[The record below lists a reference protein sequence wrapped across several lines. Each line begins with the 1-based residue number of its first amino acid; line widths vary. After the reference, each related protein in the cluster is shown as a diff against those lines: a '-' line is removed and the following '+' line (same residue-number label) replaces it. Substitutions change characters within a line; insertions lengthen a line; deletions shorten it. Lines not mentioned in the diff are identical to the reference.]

1 MGMEEVQ
8 CQYLPRVE
16 VRADLKKKK
25 NNEQSQNREKR
36 TFLKEVF
43 MEKTQC
49 SSWREVETYEP

>member
-8 CQYLPRVE
+8 CQYLRRVA
-16 VRADLKKKK
+16 VRADLKKK

-36 TFLKEVF
+36 SFLKEVF

-49 SSWREVETYEP
+49 SSWREVEETYVP